1 VSLEEEEAELN
12 RTEGQAGRLNRQ
24 QACHK
29 ISENRQALGVQIG
42 VKTTGAG
49 NITQGGGD
57 DHFLSS
63 NRSDLE
69 GNISTGGG
77 VAGSAPLKDKIGFPQ
92 TFSPVSSGSIS
103 DEQRGKHKNVLLLS
117 VTEQGIIQP
126 KGSSRNFCK
135 GERCLASCS
144 MQCSTVS
151 ARNLRQTRGSSTS
164 TKISFA
170 AAERK

>member
-77 VAGSAPLKDKIGFPQ
+77 VAGS
-92 TFSPVSSGSIS
+92 IS

-151 ARNLRQTRGSSTS
+151 ARNLRQTRGNSTS